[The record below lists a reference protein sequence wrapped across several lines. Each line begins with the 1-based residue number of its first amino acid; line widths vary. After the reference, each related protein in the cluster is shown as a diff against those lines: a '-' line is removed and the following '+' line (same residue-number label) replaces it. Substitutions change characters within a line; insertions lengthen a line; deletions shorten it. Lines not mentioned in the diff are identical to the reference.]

1 VDCADFDSFAAAYKR
16 DLREHIRQLTDQISA
31 NQERKARYQPQ
42 VVRSLLVDDCLENG
56 REYNA
61 GGARYNWSV
70 VNVMGLANVVD
81 SLAAVR
87 EVVYEKQEVTAE
99 ELLAILAAD
108 FAEQEPLRKRLE
120 RCPRFGNGDPRAD
133 DLAVEVSEWVFRE
146 FLRTAPWRGG
156 RFVPACLMFTTY
168 AYFGEPVGATPD
180 GRHAGQPIADSA
192 GAMQGRDRNGPT
204 ALIRSVTRIP
214 HHLAPGTL
222 VVNARFSQSFF
233 RDGESRAKL
242 KDLIRSYFRL
252 GGMQIQINVVDQAL
266 LRDAI
271 AHPERHE
278 DLIIRVGG
286 YSEYFNVLSD
296 ALKQSIL
303 ERTEHE

>member
-1 VDCADFDSFAAAYKR
+1 M
-16 DLREHIRQLTDQISA
+16 
-31 NQERKARYQPQ
+31 
-42 VVRSLLVDDCLENG
+42 RSLLIDDCVDRG
-56 REYNA
+56 VDYNA

-87 EVVYEKQEVTAE
+87 EVVYEKQEATAE
-99 ELLAILAAD
+99 ELLTVLAAD
-108 FAEQEPLRKRLE
+108 FAEQEPFRKRLE